1 LFSKTVLT
9 QPQQLDRK
17 EKEKPMTRYLKSDKN
32 IFGGGVA
39 AARAIYFAASLILL
53 CVIGQPAL
61 AQRGTC
67 PALTFGPAINTP
79 TAVKPVSLAVG
90 DFNRDG
96 KDDLAVTTSQSV
108 LIFLGKGAGQ
118 FNAPTTVPRVGSSPG
133 FVTVGDFNKDGRQDL
148 AVMDT
153 DPATNTSTGNISIL
167 LGKGDGSFQ
176 SSTIAHAGTSADHIA
191 VGDFNADGNPD
202 MVVTFFSLAQVKVY
216 LGNGSG
222 GFPKETTLTT
232 KIGGVAVNGGASVVT
247 GDFNRDGKQD
257 FAVAISNAIQPTKGA
272 IVTFQGDGTGL
283 KFDQKAELPLAD
295 PITVTVGDFNQDGKL
310 DIASASFVGAKL
322 FIWRGDGAGNFG
334 SPDIFATLGATS
346 LTPAMVAAADF
357 NLDGKTDLAAS
368 TLNGVVEILAEPAA
382 PGTVQLPTFTAGSGV
397 FVGDFNQDGRL
408 DIAAAQGTPNQ
419 PASGISV
426 LLNTSRCCF

>member
-1 LFSKTVLT
+1 
-9 QPQQLDRK
+9 
-17 EKEKPMTRYLKSDKN
+17 MTRYLNSDKN

-53 CVIGQPAL
+53 CVIGLPAL

-67 PALTFGPAINTP
+67 PAPTFGPVITTP
-79 TAVKPVSLAVG
+79 TREQPVDLAIG

-96 KDDLAVTTSQSV
+96 KDDVTVTTSQSV
-108 LIFLGKGAGQ
+108 LIFLGKGTGQ
-118 FNAPTTVPRVGSSPG
+118 FNTPTAVPKVGSTLG

-153 DPATNTSTGNISIL
+153 NPNTNTGTGNISIL
-167 LGKGDGSFQ
+167 LGNGDGSFHL
-176 SSTIAHAGTSADHIA
+176 STVAHAGTSANHIA

-222 GFPKETTLTT
+222 GFLPNETTLTT
-232 KIGGVAVNGGASVVT
+232 KIGGVAVNGGASVVV

-257 FAVAISNAIQPTKGA
+257 FAVALSNAIQPAKGA
-272 IVTFQGDGTGL
+272 IVTFQGNGTGL

-310 DIASASFVGAKL
+310 DLASASFVGAKL
-322 FIWRGDGAGNFG
+322 FIWHGDGAGNFV
-334 SPDIFATLGATS
+334 SPDIFTTLGASS

-357 NLDGKTDLAAS
+357 NLDGKPDLAAS
-368 TLNGVVEILAEPAA
+368 TLNGVVEILVDPAA
-382 PGTVQLPTFTAGSGV
+382 GGTVQLPTFTAGSGV
-397 FVGDFNQDGRL
+397 FVGDFNQDGRP
-408 DIAAAQGTPNQ
+408 DIAAVQGTHAQ
-419 PASGISV
+419 PASGISI